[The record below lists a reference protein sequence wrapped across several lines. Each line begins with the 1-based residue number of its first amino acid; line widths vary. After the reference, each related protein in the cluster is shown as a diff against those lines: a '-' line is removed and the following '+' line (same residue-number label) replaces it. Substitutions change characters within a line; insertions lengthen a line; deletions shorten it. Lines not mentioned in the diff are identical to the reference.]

1 MDPPP
6 SFDFVE
12 SDRAKELERLRSHWT
27 SEKDKIRRHYMS
39 LLRAESDPDMWE
51 SLETEKQAK
60 LTDLDKTL
68 ALQERDLQERHD
80 RDKRLRAVLQQQLS
94 DLKPVSSLDQNLPL
108 TPKPEAGDEQ
118 PGLSNMPPYKPSAA
132 SAPPNKIQV
141 EVWQQLTYG
150 QHRLMLRIQGLSRD
164 QAQKRRTS
172 SDLSKKAKRPR
183 SCHDVDQENG
193 AAATVRLPDVDG
205 RTTTYQ
211 EVRRRATEDGHW
223 DTIIE
228 YPSNSRHW
236 YVLYCEEHRLH
247 FKQSALSAAAKHL
260 NSPSHNFPN
269 RHQKAALEALG
280 FRVVDCTKELQA
292 THNAEVNLAFNH
304 GYVPEN
310 IPKGLGKKVEYPF
323 TTVSAVAKSQKKLD
337 HESPPS
343 SQDSADSPKKSRE
356 DIPGNKLNSTDRQII
371 TNPKLFYAYYCD
383 FAEEVDGEIQ
393 TSIWPV
399 IILGWDDLTQG
410 LPPADGLIPV
420 KRLVD
425 TTLLE
430 KDSEPPKCY
439 IYSDEMDKIV
449 GWAPGYQDGGMAI
462 KIKQRKFPVMF
473 FDDHNSYAWVAGKS
487 LSRFPIGKK
496 HAPKKK
502 GYKERAF
509 NEARNYIAQREG
521 YPCWEDREIARKK
534 NQLIPWQPGMS
545 RASRDSEVRNTAQKS
560 EIQNPSTKRTYSE
573 FQSLA
578 EDESQPGS
586 QDSVDQELQA
596 LIERGGE
603 IPGDEDYQMS
613 TKNDSS
619 DDTDTDTDLG
629 VAGGIN
635 VKELFKKGKAW
646 SSAYKLRSE
655 DRWEPATSTSP
666 IRTQKSSIADIV
678 SGTALDDHT
687 LKDLGPGHR
696 RAKQARTMKE
706 SSPVV
711 INMDKGDQTRKQNAS
726 EPRAASM
733 PIMAGQ
739 TPVQKLNTQ
748 RTAQAQHRLSMP
760 PVIGVSALVP
770 TASSVINTLP
780 VESSQKHEHP
790 LRREPGL
797 PSSFESTTGALTGT
811 KEAQDDPLA
820 MANKQH
826 ELRSLPG
833 SSKPTGDSPIAS
845 VSVPGSPD
853 MLHRFELSLYQ
864 HQRAGI
870 LVDWTRPSPEE
881 HGIQLFDCESNKVQ
895 SAPGGPVDVRIDAA
909 FWGSLHLKSLPG
921 NSVITIAQDDETTTI
936 MFDRKKGDER
946 ISSGK
951 VQARKFVDWLRN
963 ERGKLGLKLK
973 TSVG

>member
-1 MDPPP
+1 MDHPPG
-6 SFDFVE
+6 FDFVE
-12 SDRAKELERLRSHWT
+12 SHRAKELERLRSHWT

-60 LTDLDKTL
+60 LTDLDKTF

-80 RDKRLRAVLQQQLS
+80 RDKRLRVVLQQQLS
-94 DLKPVSSLDQNLPL
+94 DAKPVSSLGQNLAL
-108 TPKPEAGDEQ
+108 TPKLEAGDARL
-118 PGLSNMPPYKPSAA
+118 GLPKMPPYKPSAA
-132 SAPPNKIQV
+132 SAPPSKINV
-141 EVWQQLTYG
+141 E
-150 QHRLMLRIQGLSRD
+150 GLSRN

-172 SDLSKKAKRPR
+172 LDLSQKAKRPR
-183 SCHDVDQENG
+183 SCQDVDQENG
-193 AAATVRLPDVDG
+193 AAATVRFPDVDG

-228 YPSNSRHW
+228 YPSSSRNW

-269 RHQKAALEALG
+269 RNQKAALEALG
-280 FRVVDCTKELQA
+280 FPVVDCTEELQA
-292 THNAEVNLAFNH
+292 THNAEVNLAFKH

-323 TTVSAVAKSQKKLD
+323 ATVSAVAKSQNQIHHDCL
-337 HESPPS
+337 PS
-343 SQDSADSPKKSRE
+343 SQDTKDAPKKSRE
-356 DIPGNKLNSTDRQII
+356 DIPGNKLNSTSRQII
-371 TNPKLFYAYYCD
+371 SNPKPFHAYFCD
-383 FAEEVDGEIQ
+383 YAEEVDGEMK

-420 KRLVD
+420 KRLVN

-439 IYSDEMDKIV
+439 IYSDKMDKIV
-449 GWAPGYQDGGMAI
+449 GWAPGYQDGGIAT
-462 KIKQRKFPVMF
+462 KIKKRKFPVMF
-473 FDDHNSYAWVAGKS
+473 FDEHNSYAWVTGKS
-487 LSRFPIGKK
+487 LSRFPIEKK

-509 NEARNYIAQREG
+509 DEARDYIAQREG
-521 YPCWEDREIARKK
+521 YPSWEDREIARKK
-534 NQLIPWQPGMS
+534 NQLSPWQPGMS
-545 RASRDSEVRNTAQKS
+545 RASKDSEVQNDAQKS
-560 EIQNPSTKRTYSE
+560 EIQNPPTKRSYSE

-578 EDESQPGS
+578 EDESEPGS
-586 QDSVDQELQA
+586 QDWVDQELQA
-596 LIERGGE
+596 LTEKGGE

-613 TKNDSS
+613 AKDDSS
-619 DDTDTDTDLG
+619 DDTDTDTDLD
-629 VAGGIN
+629 VAAGIN
-635 VKELFKKGKAW
+635 VKELFKKGKVW

-655 DRWEPATSTSP
+655 DRSESATSTP
-666 IRTQKSSIADIV
+666 IRTQKPSMTDIV
-678 SGTALDDHT
+678 SGTASDDHT
-687 LKDLGPGHR
+687 LKDLGSSHR
-696 RAKQARTMKE
+696 QAKQARTIGE
-706 SSPVV
+706 SSPIV
-711 INMDKGDQTRKQNAS
+711 INMDKGDQTRKQIAS

-733 PIMAGQ
+733 PITTGQ
-739 TPVQKLNTQ
+739 TQVQKLNTQ
-748 RTAQAQHRLSMP
+748 RLAQAQHRLSMP
-760 PVIGVSALVP
+760 PVAGVSGLIP

-780 VESSQKHEHP
+780 VESSQKHEHSLP
-790 LRREPGL
+790 RESGS
-797 PSSFESTTGALTGT
+797 PSSSESATGALAGT
-811 KEAQDDPLA
+811 KEAQDDPSA

-826 ELRSLPG
+826 ELHSLPG
-833 SSKPTGDSPIAS
+833 SSKQTGDSPIAS
-845 VSVPGSPD
+845 VPIPGSPD
-853 MLHRFELSLYQ
+853 MLHRFELSQYQ

-870 LVDWTRPSPEE
+870 LVDWTRPGPEE

-921 NSVITIAQDDETTTI
+921 NSVITIAQDDETTMI

-946 ISSGK
+946 IPSGK
-951 VQARKFVDWLRN
+951 VQARKFVDWLRD
-963 ERGKLGLKLK
+963 ERRKLGLKLK